1 MFKEQQLGYDMT
13 NIYDFEAE
21 TIRGESKTLGDFKGK
36 VVLIVNTASKCGF
49 TPQLEGL
56 EALHKAYSEEGLV
69 IAGFP
74 CNQFGHQDPGANDE
88 IQEFC
93 QVNYGVSFQMFAK
106 VDVNGSD
113 AHPLFQHLKKE
124 APGVL
129 GSKNIKWNFTK
140 FLVDREGNVVKRFG
154 SSTKP
159 KDIEKDIKALL

>member
-106 VDVNGSD
+106 VDVNGSN